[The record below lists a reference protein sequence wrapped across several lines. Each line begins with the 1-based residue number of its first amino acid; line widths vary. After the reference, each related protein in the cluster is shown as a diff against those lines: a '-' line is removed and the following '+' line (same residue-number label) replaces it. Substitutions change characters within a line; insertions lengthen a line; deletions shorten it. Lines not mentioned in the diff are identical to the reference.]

1 MNRFTK
7 TPWAA
12 FAPLSFVLVAVA
24 LLISFPTTSVSAS
37 TLAGKVIGISD
48 GDTIDVLD
56 SSKTTHRIRL
66 AGIDAP
72 EKAQP
77 FGQRSKEHLS
87 DSVFGK
93 QVEVQGGKIDKYGRT
108 VGKILVNGFDA
119 NLEQIRAGF
128 AWHYKAYASEQSAD
142 DRSLYL
148 MAEEKARAQHLGLWS
163 EKKQMPPWEW
173 RHGGKDEPTP
183 TSIAS
188 GCPCSGESHCTGAK
202 GGQYCMTPNGKKRY
216 Q

>member
-1 MNRFTK
+1 M
-7 TPWAA
+7 
-12 FAPLSFVLVAVA
+12 L
-24 LLISFPTTSVSAS
+24 
-37 TLAGKVIGISD
+37 
-48 GDTIDVLD
+48 DTQHRSYDV
-56 SSKTTHRIRL
+56 RL

-119 NLEQIRAGF
+119 NLEQIRAGL

-142 DRSLYL
+142 DRSLYS
-148 MAEEKARAQHLGLWS
+148 MAEEKARAQRLGLWS
-163 EKKQMPPWEW
+163 ENKQMPPWE
-173 RHGGKDEPTP
+173 
-183 TSIAS
+183 
-188 GCPCSGESHCTGAK
+188 
-202 GGQYCMTPNGKKRY
+202 
-216 Q
+216 

>member
-1 MNRFTK
+1 MNVRSALALLVVFCV
-7 TPWAA
+7 
-12 FAPLSFVLVAVA
+12 LSFNVDAA
-24 LLISFPTTSVSAS
+24 
-37 TLAGKVIGISD
+37 TLSGKVVGISD

-93 QVEVQGGKIDKYGRT
+93 QVDVQGGKIDKYGRT

-119 NLEQIRAGF
+119 NLEQIRAGL
-128 AWHYKAYASEQSAD
+128 AWHPRLMR
-142 DRSLYL
+142 RSN
-148 MAEEKARAQHLGLWS
+148 Q
-163 EKKQMPPWEW
+163 
-173 RHGGKDEPTP
+173 PT
-183 TSIAS
+183 TAACI
-188 GCPCSGESHCTGAK
+188 
-202 GGQYCMTPNGKKRY
+202 QLRKKRHAHSI
-216 Q
+216 